1 MTHLTPKEI
10 LTRAKEFLL
19 GAEYAVQNTYFNVC
33 AICSYAAL
41 FWAARAAL
49 AYEGL
54 DRPTWKHTEL
64 RSKFT
69 KELIENRRHYPRNF
83 GKWLANAYGQRNF
96 AQYHFDP
103 PKAKEIRRMV
113 NHAKEF
119 IQKTEEVLNK

>member
-1 MTHLTPKEI
+1 MAHLKPIEV
-10 LTRAKEFLL
+10 LARAKEFLR
-19 GAEYAVQNTYFNVC
+19 GADFAVQNNCFNVC

-49 AYEGL
+49 AYEAF
-54 DRPTWKHTEL
+54 DRPTWTHSEL

-69 KELIENRRHYPRNF
+69 KELIENKRRYAPNF
-83 GKWLANAYGQRNF
+83 GKWLANAYSLRNF

-103 PKAKEIRRMV
+103 PSVKEIRRMA

-119 IQKTEEVLNK
+119 IQKIEEILNK